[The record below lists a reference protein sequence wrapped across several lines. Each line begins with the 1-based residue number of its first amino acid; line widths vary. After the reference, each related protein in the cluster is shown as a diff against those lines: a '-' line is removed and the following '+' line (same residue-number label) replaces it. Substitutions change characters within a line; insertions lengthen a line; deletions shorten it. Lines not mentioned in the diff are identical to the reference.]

1 MSKDFL
7 LLYDVDLQL
16 LVNICNANL
25 SQEKFL
31 RVQFTAQH
39 NYQHSV
45 KYTGNMSYSAKGR
58 NWKFSL
64 QNSPEIL
71 VQMVGCIW
79 KTGYNTP
86 LQISINEHT
95 KRLIR
100 HPRPRKR
107 HIVNSLC
114 EFINEVLHVN
124 ISV

>member
-45 KYTGNMSYSAKGR
+45 KYTGKYVIFSKRAKLEIFASEFSGNLSADGR
-58 NWKFSL
+58 LYLEDWL
-64 QNSPEIL
+64 
-71 VQMVGCIW
+71 
-79 KTGYNTP
+79 
-86 LQISINEHT
+86 
-95 KRLIR
+95 
-100 HPRPRKR
+100 
-107 HIVNSLC
+107 
-114 EFINEVLHVN
+114 
-124 ISV
+124 